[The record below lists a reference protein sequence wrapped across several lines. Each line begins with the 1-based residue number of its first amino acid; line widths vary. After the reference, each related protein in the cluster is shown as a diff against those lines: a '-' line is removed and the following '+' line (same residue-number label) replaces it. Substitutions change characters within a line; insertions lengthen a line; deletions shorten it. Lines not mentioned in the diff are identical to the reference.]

1 MARVPKGTLV
11 TLGPERRP
19 FQCLVCGGKLF
30 RDKDVKVDT
39 HFVSTP
45 ATGLACMACGYLH
58 IFMDGGTIDMW
69 RPDLGYPS

>member
-30 RDKDVKVDT
+30 RDKDVEVGT
-39 HFVSTP
+39 HFVDTA
-45 ATGLACMACGYLH
+45 ATGLA
-58 IFMDGGTIDMW
+58 
-69 RPDLGYPS
+69 

>member
-30 RDKDVKVDT
+30 RDKDVEVDT
-39 HFVSTP
+39 HFIGTP
-45 ATGLACMACGYLH
+45 ATGLACMTCGYLH
-58 IFMDGGTIDMW
+58 IFMDGKIDMW